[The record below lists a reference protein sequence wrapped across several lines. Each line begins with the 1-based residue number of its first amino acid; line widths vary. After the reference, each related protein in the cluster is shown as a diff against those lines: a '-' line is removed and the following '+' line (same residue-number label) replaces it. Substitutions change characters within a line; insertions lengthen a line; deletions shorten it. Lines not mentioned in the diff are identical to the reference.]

1 MAAGPPTPAATA
13 PAATAPAATAPAA
26 NALLVAL
33 EREAQRRRDT
43 TTSPAD
49 EAAAPDQ
56 PAPYT
61 SAHAPSQP
69 DPSPNQIVTARGDW
83 DKFSASEPA
92 AQTAKVRSPRK
103 RITHTTGA
111 IAALPGK
118 LEDRVS
124 RQLMLA
130 YAAQQAKPQQS
141 AAPTMPTA
149 FTAQAV
155 DAQPSLPQPPP
166 ATTIAVKRSADQI
179 ASTIV
184 AARPRGA
191 SAAVPGTHL
200 NDPWL
205 EAIMISPSV
214 RHYLTAMMLGE
225 QDYRALAKLVEKPA
239 HAVTMTFG
247 AEPNAGMT
255 YDRFSGSAIV
265 FIPSVTY
272 QAQTDTASLQ

>member
-1 MAAGPPTPAATA
+1 VV
-13 PAATAPAATAPAA
+13 TAPAA

-33 EREAQRRRDT
+33 EREAQRRRDEAHLAVT
-43 TTSPAD
+43 APAD
-49 EAAAPDQ
+49 DPATPHQ
-56 PAPYT
+56 PAASTP
-61 SAHAPSQP
+61 AHVAQQP
-69 DPSPNQIVTARGDW
+69 VSSPNQIVMARGDW
-83 DKFSASEPA
+83 DKFSDSKPA
-92 AQTAKVRSPRK
+92 APTAGERSPRK
-103 RITHTTGA
+103 RIANTTGA
-111 IAALPGK
+111 ITALPGT

-130 YAAQQAKPQQS
+130 YAAQQAKPRQS
-141 AAPTMPTA
+141 AVPAISTV
-149 FTAQAV
+149 FTAQVA
-155 DAQPSLPQPPP
+155 DPQAPLAQPPP

-184 AARPRGA
+184 AARPR
-191 SAAVPGTHL
+191 AAPAAAPGTHL

-214 RHYLTAMMLGE
+214 RHYLTAMILGE

-239 HAVTMTFG
+239 HAVMMTFG
-247 AEPNAGMT
+247 PAPNAGMT

-265 FIPSVTY
+265 FIPSLTY